1 MRLVP
6 LGGVGEI
13 GRNMLVLEYAERIL
27 IIDCGVLFPED
38 HQPGVDVILPD
49 FSYLDGRWDRIDGVV
64 LTHGH
69 EDHIGAV
76 PYLLRNR
83 PDIPLI
89 SSKFTLAL
97 IAAKI
102 TKPLGGGLV
111 TVTVHDR
118 ERISVGPFDLEFLAV
133 NHSIPEAMA
142 VCVRTGA
149 GTLLHTGDFKMDQVP
164 LDGRLTDLGSIFRIG
179 DAGLDLLLSDS
190 TNAEVPGFV
199 TAERQIGPVLERIIG
214 GASGRVVLSCT
225 SSHVHRIQQAL
236 NAAHKAGR
244 SVAFV
249 GRSML
254 RNMHVASEV
263 GLLTVPDGLVSELSA
278 LKDVPARHQMLICTG
293 SQGEPLSALTRMAN
307 GEHPQVTLHSEDTV
321 ILASSMIPGNESAI
335 WRLVNELSRL
345 GVTVVHKGNALTH
358 TTGHAPAGELLY
370 LINAA
375 RPKYF
380 IPVHGE
386 PRHLVAHAAIA
397 ESAGI
402 PKENILILED
412 GFVVDLA
419 QGSARVKGKV
429 TAGFVFV
436 DGLAVGDVGE
446 VALKDRRTL
455 RDEGVVTVVLVVESD
470 SGKILAGPEMT
481 SRGLSDAGIDF
492 DTVSRQV
499 EAAVAEATMS
509 GSFDQISLEQVVRR
523 TVGKW
528 LNRDQQRRPMV
539 LSRVLLV

>member
-1 MRLVP
+1 
-6 LGGVGEI
+6 
-13 GRNMLVLEYAERIL
+13 
-27 IIDCGVLFPED
+27 
-38 HQPGVDVILPD
+38 
-49 FSYLDGRWDRIDGVV
+49 
-64 LTHGH
+64 
-69 EDHIGAV
+69 
-76 PYLLRNR
+76 
-83 PDIPLI
+83 
-89 SSKFTLAL
+89 
-97 IAAKI
+97 
-102 TKPLGGGLV
+102 
-111 TVTVHDR
+111 
-118 ERISVGPFDLEFLAV
+118 
-133 NHSIPEAMA
+133 
-142 VCVRTGA
+142 
-149 GTLLHTGDFKMDQVP
+149 
-164 LDGRLTDLGSIFRIG
+164 
-179 DAGLDLLLSDS
+179 
-190 TNAEVPGFV
+190 
-199 TAERQIGPVLERIIG
+199 
-214 GASGRVVLSCT
+214 
-225 SSHVHRIQQAL
+225 
-236 NAAHKAGR
+236 
-244 SVAFV
+244 
-249 GRSML
+249 
-254 RNMHVASEV
+254 
-263 GLLTVPDGLVSELSA
+263 
-278 LKDVPARHQMLICTG
+278 
-293 SQGEPLSALTRMAN
+293 
-307 GEHPQVTLHSEDTV
+307 
-321 ILASSMIPGNESAI
+321 
-335 WRLVNELSRL
+335 
-345 GVTVVHKGNALTH
+345 
-358 TTGHAPAGELLY
+358 LLY

-402 PKENILILED
+402 PKENVLILED
-412 GFVVDLA
+412 GYVVDLA
-419 QGSARVKGKV
+419 RGSARVKGKV